1 MASTK
6 RETCSE
12 CDGIGSVPAAE
23 DVTSDL
29 HYIYIPCTTCGGSG
43 YLDDDDDY

>member
-12 CDGIGSVPAAE
+12 CGGSGVVPAAE
-23 DVTSDL
+23 DVTSDS
-29 HYIYIPCTTCGGSG
+29 HYIYVSCTACGGSG
-43 YLDDDDDY
+43 YFDDDDDC